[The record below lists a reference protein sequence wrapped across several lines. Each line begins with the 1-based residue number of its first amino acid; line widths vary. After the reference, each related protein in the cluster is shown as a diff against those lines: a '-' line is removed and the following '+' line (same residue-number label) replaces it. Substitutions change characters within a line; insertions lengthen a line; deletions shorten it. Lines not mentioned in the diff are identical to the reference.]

1 MHCYESHTK
10 ALGDL
15 RSRIFKVQG
24 DVGVASCQ
32 YCCGLHTGGELTL
45 DHYLPKN
52 EFPEFSVLGENLVP
66 CCAACNTRREGWL
79 NQSGRRTTLNFYRDR
94 LPAKALLVA
103 RLEREADIGWR
114 AIFDY
119 DRDDTSAVALLFQRH
134 CEALHLLDRITL
146 ASRAELSSLQRRVRG
161 WIRAGREATF
171 VVSLLEE
178 QAEADERVYG
188 FNYWRAVLTRAVS
201 KAGGFLSECYKSSE
215 AA

>member
-1 MHCYESHTK
+1 M
-10 ALGDL
+10 
-15 RSRIFKVQG
+15 
-24 DVGVASCQ
+24 
-32 YCCGLHTGGELTL
+32 
-45 DHYLPKN
+45 
-52 EFPEFSVLGENLVP
+52 
-66 CCAACNTRREGWL
+66 
-79 NQSGRRTTLNFYRDR
+79 
-94 LPAKALLVA
+94 A